1 MYFNSENTTLVK
13 GEQAIKSE
21 SDTKTGSSMW
31 KNHYWEE
38 VRQALKNSYSI
49 AFDGC
54 HKIYLG
60 ADEKVQEETLNGYES
75 VIIIEHSDTGIELAL
90 EQVQE
95 WFSGSCP
102 LRFVI
107 AVKQLPDTDEM
118 DFRTIVPQSTFP
130 HPEDESLW
138 ENDEYDPIWSVNGDL
153 FALWEIDDERFVLRE
168 RDKKAFA
175 LQKQDDETFLF
186 WDEDDEPVKI
196 WAIDDEF
203 FALREG
209 DEDAFWI
216 EIYDESIPS
225 QEEGGDSYVFLEL
238 CGKRYAV
245 RIWDGKAFPLQEDDE
260 LVATWEEDGTFIVY
274 SKGEDGFF
282 SMWEEGRVVYMRL
295 DDHSEHFVNDMLSGL
310 TKMFESRG
318 YALASQGTKLKDGEN
333 ISYWTFS
340 LCS

>member
-13 GEQAIKSE
+13 GEQAIKSK

-38 VRQALKNSYSI
+38 VRQALKNSYSV

-107 AVKQLPDTDEM
+107 AVKQLPDTDDM
-118 DFRTIVPQSTFP
+118 DFRTIVPQSAIP
-130 HPEDESLW
+130 HPEDELFWGDDMYPPVWGANDEFFRLW
-138 ENDEYDPIWSVNGDL
+138 EV
-153 FALWEIDDERFVLRE
+153 DDERFVLRE

-186 WDEDDEPVKI
+186 WDEDGVPFRLWE
-196 WAIDDEF
+196 WEGNR
-203 FALREG
+203 FALQDWDGEALLRQAH
-209 DEDAFWI
+209 DELRRSWQ
-216 EIYDESIPS
+216 ESG
-225 QEEGGDSYVFLEL
+225 ECYAFLEL
-238 CGKRYAV
+238 YEKRYAV
-245 RIWDGKAFPLQEDDE
+245 RKKDGKAFPLQEDNE
-260 LVATWEEDGTFIVY
+260 FIATWEEDGLFISC
-274 SKGEDGFF
+274 SKEDDGLVSLWEQMGELFKELDG
-282 SMWEEGRVVYMRL
+282 
-295 DDHSEHFVNDMLSGL
+295 HSEWYVNELAPRLATLIENERDW
-310 TKMFESRG
+310 
-318 YALASQGTKLKDGEN
+318 LASQGTKPKGGEN
-333 ISYWTFS
+333 TSYGAFS
-340 LCS
+340 